1 MWRNG
6 SHVPRARSDSIASYA
21 SSRFARTHRS
31 LSFFL
36 FFLFPSTSSSTSLLS
51 VITVS
56 TIPRRHRAR
65 DRCVYEGTS
74 EWKEWMSSRGECIR
88 ITRRRVPSR
97 PPRERERERERV
109 VEFRVGSTMVLY
121 RYTHDCMFTNCLI
134 LPANRYQA
142 HFSCRRIDRRE
153 KRWTTP
159 TFLDRSAFYPSSIP
173 LFPFAAVEKSFERE
187 REREGERVF
196 EG

>member
-1 MWRNG
+1 
-6 SHVPRARSDSIASYA
+6 
-21 SSRFARTHRS
+21 
-31 LSFFL
+31 
-36 FFLFPSTSSSTSLLS
+36 
-51 VITVS
+51 
-56 TIPRRHRAR
+56 
-65 DRCVYEGTS
+65 
-74 EWKEWMSSRGECIR
+74 MSSRGECIR

-159 TFLDRSAFYPSSIP
+159 TFLDRFVLYSSSIP
-173 LFPFAAVEKSFERE
+173 LFPFAAVEKSFERK
-187 REREGERVF
+187 RERGRENFRGLKDEKVAYPMVRTATKPQIKLASCRTSGGRARKRGCPLF
-196 EG
+196 NPA